1 MGKAEQS
8 YKQAIVLE
16 PNSADTHY
24 KLGITLQAL
33 KELQE
38 AEESYRQATTLT
50 TGFLEA
56 HEKLAYTQRKL
67 GKIAQAV
74 QSERYVRLLNP
85 SNIEDL
91 SPDKCPDD
99 LAFKQPSPIEY
110 PALYRAGMGTE
121 NVSGFLETMAQMLR
135 VQKMS

>member
-1 MGKAEQS
+1 MIYRKVIAINPGSSLVYNSLGTVFHELKNGEGGTKS
-8 YKQAIVLE
+8 YKQAIVLDC
-16 PNSADTHY
+16 SADTHY

-33 KELQE
+33 EKLQE

-56 HEKLAYTQRKL
+56 HEKRLAITKAWENCASRAKR
-67 GKIAQAV
+67 AV
-74 QSERYVRLLNP
+74 HVRLLNP

-99 LAFKQPSPIEY
+99 LAFKL
-110 PALYRAGMGTE
+110 A
-121 NVSGFLETMAQMLR
+121 
-135 VQKMS
+135 